1 MEEKRKS
8 KRFDIDVEVESE
20 RIDPGAKGSDH
31 RFVLVDV
38 TDISMTG
45 IAFISNEDF
54 DIGAT
59 FAAKIKIWSGKTL
72 DSVFKVIRKEKKAVG
87 FKYGCIFV
95 GMKENDAL
103 SIKIYE
109 LLHDQE
115 AK

>member
-20 RIDPGAKGSDH
+20 RIDSGAGSNDQ

-45 IAFISNEDF
+45 IAFISDVDF

-59 FAAKIKIWSGKTL
+59 FAAKVKIWNGETL
-72 DSVFKVIRKEKKAVG
+72 DSVFKVVRKEKKAVG
-87 FKYGCIFV
+87 IKYGCIFV

-109 LLHDQE
+109 LLHEKE
-115 AK
+115 AE